1 MIDTAPMTRM
11 TRHFPNLRSCALA
24 AFAAAL
30 LSGCGMAP
38 GMHFPAQPGSSKFL
52 YAEPKE
58 TSTVTPIIKK
68 ITPELLRQE
77 MQAQQT
83 AQPVDDLVELMTP
96 ARPYTIGPGDHLAI
110 TVWDHPELVMPVTT
124 MTGTTLATVGTTH
137 TPAGYTVSAD
147 GKIQFPYA
155 GDVTV
160 AGLTEM
166 QARDLLARSLS
177 HYIKKPEITLRVLNY
192 RSQRVYVDGE
202 VKAPGIVP
210 IDDLPLSLPEAIN
223 RAGGIT
229 QLGDQSRIAIT
240 RAGKTYQVD
249 LPGLIAGGT
258 DPSRI
263 VLASG
268 DLLRVH
274 SRDDS
279 KVFVVGEVIKP
290 ASLPMR
296 NGRLSLNE
304 ALGEV
309 GGINPATANARQIY
323 VIRNVDDAQPL
334 VYHLEAESPV
344 MFALAEEFPLRPK
357 DVVYVDATSIVRFN
371 RVISLILPTA
381 QLITHVNR
389 GFE

>member
-1 MIDTAPMTRM
+1 MTRT
-11 TRHFPNLRSCALA
+11 TRHFTGIERFRSYALV
-24 AFAAAL
+24 AAAVAL
-30 LSGCGMAP
+30 LAGCGMAP
-38 GMHFPAQPGSSKFL
+38 GMHFPAQPTSSKFL

-58 TSTVTPIIKK
+58 TVTVTPIIKK

-77 MQAQQT
+77 MQAQQ
-83 AQPVDDLVELMTP
+83 AVQPMDDLAELMTP
-96 ARPYTIGPGDHLAI
+96 ATPYTIGPGDHLAI

-124 MTGTTLATVGTTH
+124 MTGTTIATLSTT
-137 TPAGYTVSAD
+137 TPTGYTVSAD
-147 GKIQFPYA
+147 GRIQFPYA
-155 GDVTV
+155 GDVPV
-160 AGLTEM
+160 GGLTEM
-166 QARDLLARSLS
+166 QARDLLARKLS

-192 RSQRVYVDGE
+192 RSQRIYVDGE
-202 VKAPGIVP
+202 IKSPGIVS

-229 QLGDQSRIAIT
+229 ALGDQSRIAIT
-240 RAGKTYQVD
+240 RAGKTHWVD
-249 LPGLIAGGT
+249 LPGLIAAGV

-263 VLASG
+263 ILASG
-268 DLLRVH
+268 DLLRIF

-279 KVFVVGEVIKP
+279 KVFVVGEVINP

-323 VIRNVDDAQPL
+323 VIRNANDEHPL

-357 DVVYVDATSIVRFN
+357 DVVYVDATSMVRFN

-381 QLITHVNR
+381 QLITHINR

>member
-1 MIDTAPMTRM
+1 MTSRFRRF
-11 TRHFPNLRSCALA
+11 TGIEHLPPYALMVVLA
-24 AFAAAL
+24 GL
-30 LSGCGMAP
+30 LSGCAIAP
-38 GMHFPAQPGSSKFL
+38 GMHFSSSNTQYVEEADAK
-52 YAEPKE
+52 P
-58 TSTVTPIIKK
+58 VTPIIKK

-77 MQAQQT
+77 MQAQQ
-83 AQPVDDLVELMTP
+83 AVQPMDDLAELMTP
-96 ARPYTIGPGDHLAI
+96 ATPYTIGPGDHLAI

-124 MTGTTLATVGTTH
+124 MTGTTIATLSTT
-137 TPAGYTVSAD
+137 TPTGYTVSAD
-147 GKIQFPYA
+147 GRIQFPYA
-155 GDVTV
+155 GDVAV
-160 AGLTEM
+160 GGLTEM
-166 QARDLLARSLS
+166 QARDLLARKLS

-192 RSQRVYVDGE
+192 RSQRIYVDGE
-202 VKAPGIVP
+202 IKSPGIVP

-229 QLGDQSRIAIT
+229 ALGDQSRIAIT
-240 RAGKTYQVD
+240 RAGKTHWVD
-249 LPGLIAGGT
+249 LPGLIAAGV

-263 VLASG
+263 ILASG
-268 DLLRVH
+268 DLLRIF

-279 KVFVVGEVIKP
+279 KVFVVGEVINP

-323 VIRNVDDAQPL
+323 VIRNANDEHPL

-357 DVVYVDATSIVRFN
+357 DVVYVDATSMVRFN

-381 QLITHVNR
+381 QLITHINR